1 MIFIIQF
8 NFLILNLT
16 YLNQSMVNL
25 KKIGITT
32 VILISCNF
40 IQAQTDEQHDQEKHT
55 SESNHAESHDAHKK
69 HVISASINH
78 TVIFGG
84 IKDGDV
90 KSITL
95 PSFGLNYTYF
105 FNHKWAIGLHNDII
119 LEDFVVK
126 ESSTYQTRSTSEG
139 VETTVIERGTPIAA
153 CIVGIYKPLPY
164 LGLMAGFG
172 REFSSHED
180 YNVIRLGLEA
190 PFLLPNNWEVFGIV
204 SYDIMIDAYESLTYG
219 IGVAK
224 LF

>member
-1 MIFIIQF
+1 M
-8 NFLILNLT
+8 LH
-16 YLNQSMVNL
+16 S
-25 KKIGITT
+25 KKIW
-32 VILISCNF
+32 LLCLLMISF
-40 IQAQTDEQHDQEKHT
+40 LLVQGQEQHSHEEGQDQ
-55 SESNHAESHDAHKK
+55 SHHDKGHETHKK

-84 IKDGDV
+84 VKDG
-90 KSITL
+90 SASSLTL

-126 ESSTYQTRSTSEG
+126 QNSTFETRSGDSGGEA
-139 VETTVIERGTPIAA
+139 ETTVIERGTPVAA
-153 CIVGIYKPLPY
+153 CIMGIYKPLSW

-180 YNVIRLGLEA
+180 FTVIRFGLEV
-190 PFLLPNNWEVFGIV
+190 PYHLPKNWELFGV
-204 SYDIMIDAYESLTYG
+204 LTYDINIDAYQSLTYG
-219 IGVAK
+219 IGIGK

>member
-1 MIFIIQF
+1 
-8 NFLILNLT
+8 
-16 YLNQSMVNL
+16 MVNL
-25 KKIGITT
+25 KKLGVTI
-32 VILISCNF
+32 VILISCNL
-40 IQAQTDEQHDQEKHT
+40 IGAQTDDTHDHEKQT
-55 SESNHAESHDAHKK
+55 SETHHAESHDAHKK

-84 IKDGDV
+84 VKDGNTS
-90 KSITL
+90 SITL
-95 PSFGLNYTYF
+95 PSFGLNYTYA

-126 ESSTYQTRSTSEG
+126 ESSTFQTSSGSEEG
-139 VETTVIERGTPIAA
+139 EIAVIERGTPVAA

-180 YNVIRLGLEA
+180 YSVIRLGLET
-190 PFLLPNNWEVFGIV
+190 PVHLPNNWEVFGIV

-219 IGVAK
+219 IGIAK

>member
-1 MIFIIQF
+1 M
-8 NFLILNLT
+8 
-16 YLNQSMVNL
+16 
-25 KKIGITT
+25 

-40 IQAQTDEQHDQEKHT
+40 TQAQTDEPHDQEKHV
-55 SESNHAESHDAHKK
+55 SETNHAESHDAHKK

-84 IKDGDV
+84 VKDGDPT
-90 KSITL
+90 SITL

-119 LEDFVVK
+119 LEDFFVK
-126 ESSTYQTRSTSEG
+126 ESSSYETRSTSDDEQ
-139 VETTVIERGTPIAA
+139 VAVIERGTPIAA
-153 CIVGIYKPLPY
+153 CIVGIYKPIPN

-180 YNVIRLGLEA
+180 YSVIRFGLEA
-190 PFLLPNNWEVFGIV
+190 PFHLPKNWEVFGIV

-219 IGVAK
+219 IGIGK
-224 LF
+224 MF